1 VSPTTSAQVKRREA
15 ARKTALARQ
24 DSLEENK
31 RRRDQQELDLAIE
44 FMEAD
49 DDRTNAL
56 RALRAAEIRMGH
68 AVNTLIG
75 ELRISYSRAAHLLAR
90 PATELKRLR
99 HLATQAATPPAE
111 TTDQPETAV
120 GTTSPTTGD
129 LSGLST

>member
-49 DDRTNAL
+49 DGTNAL
-56 RALRAAEIRMGH
+56 QALRATEIRMGH
-68 AVNTLIG
+68 AVDSLVG
-75 ELRISYSRAAHLLAR
+75 KLRISYTRAAKLLAT
-90 PATELKRLR
+90 PVAELKRLR
-99 HLATQAATPPAE
+99 HLAAE
-111 TTDQPETAV
+111 DDAPGDQPETAAD
-120 GTTSPTTGD
+120 TTSPTTGGP
-129 LSGLST
+129 SESST

>member
-44 FMEAD
+44 FLEAG

-56 RALRAAEIRMGH
+56 RALRATEIRMGR
-68 AVNTLIG
+68 AVDSLVG
-75 ELRISYSRAAHLLAR
+75 ELRISYTRAATLLAT
-90 PATELKRLR
+90 PVAELKRLR
-99 HLATQAATPPAE
+99 HLAAEVDTRADQPATP
-111 TTDQPETAV
+111 V
-120 GTTSPTTGD
+120 GMTSPATGGP
-129 LSGLST
+129 SE

>member
-1 VSPTTSAQVKRREA
+1 MSPTTSAQVKRREA

-56 RALRAAEIRMGH
+56 RALRATEIRMGR
-68 AVNTLIG
+68 AVDTLVG
-75 ELRISYSRAAHLLAR
+75 KLRISYTRAAQLLAT
-90 PATELKRLR
+90 PVAELKRLR
-99 HLATQAATPPAE
+99 HLAAQADPPA
-111 TTDQPETAV
+111 DQAEPAAVVAAPTA
-120 GTTSPTTGD
+120 GD
-129 LSGLST
+129 PSE